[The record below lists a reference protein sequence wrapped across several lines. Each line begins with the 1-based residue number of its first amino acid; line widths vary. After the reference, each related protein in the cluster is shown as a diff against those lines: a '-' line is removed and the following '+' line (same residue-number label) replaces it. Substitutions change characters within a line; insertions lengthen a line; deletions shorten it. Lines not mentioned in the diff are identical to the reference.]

1 MSNTGV
7 PVSRRTSATRLAI
20 VVLLAAPLAA
30 GLAWA
35 QSGGG
40 GAPPP
45 GAAPASGGQGGAGG
59 GQPQRPPVPV
69 VVAKAERRD
78 TPVRLDAIGTVQTI
92 ASVTVRSRVDSQI
105 LDVQFDDGANVKAGD
120 VLFVLDSRQIEAQIR
135 QAEANLARDKASLG
149 LAEADLKRAEELAK
163 RDFST
168 EQRLDIAR
176 TQVATLRASVRA
188 AEAGLD
194 NLRVQYS
201 YYTVIA
207 PISGRVGAAGLKKGN
222 IARSGDNAT
231 PLAII
236 NQISPIYVNFSL
248 PQRHLPDVRESIGKD
263 GANVIATPQG
273 FPRGSTGQVAFVDN
287 TVDATT
293 GTFQVRAIFANRD
306 EHLWPGALTQVRLTL
321 RTEPDTVVV
330 PREAVQVS
338 QTGSFVFVVE
348 EGAARVRPVTVARQ
362 IDEITVIA
370 SGLKGDETVVTEG
383 QLLLTNGARVA
394 PRGAGGER
402 RGPGGGDPAARPG
415 GTPQG
420 SAPAAGRP
428 NNS

>member
-1 MSNTGV
+1 VPKSIAGV
-7 PVSRRTSATRLAI
+7 PFLRRTSVAHLAI
-20 VVLLAAPLAA
+20 VGLVAGPLLAGIAF
-30 GLAWA
+30 A
-35 QSGGG
+35 QSGG
-40 GAPPP
+40 P
-45 GAAPASGGQGGAGG
+45 GQGGGTPG

-69 VVAKAERRD
+69 VVAKVERRD

-105 LDVQFDDGANVKAGD
+105 LEVQFDDGANVKSGD

-176 TQVATLRASVRA
+176 TQVATLRASLRA
-188 AEAGLD
+188 GEAGLD
-194 NLRVQYS
+194 NLKVQYS
-201 YYTVIA
+201 FYTVTA

-231 PLAII
+231 PLATI

-248 PQRHLPDVRESIGKD
+248 PQRHLPDVRASIGQP
-263 GANVIATPQG
+263 GANVVATPQG
-273 FPRGSTGQVAFVDN
+273 FPRGATGQVAFVDN

-293 GTFQVRAIFANRD
+293 GTFQVRAIFENRD
-306 EHLWPGALTQVRLTL
+306 ELLWPGALTQVRLTL
-321 RTEPDTVVV
+321 RTEADTVVV

-348 EGAARVRPVTVARQ
+348 DGAARVRPVTVARQ
-362 IDEITVIA
+362 VDEITVIG
-370 SGLKGDETVVTEG
+370 SGLKGDETVVIEG

-394 PRGAGGER
+394 PRGAGGDR
-402 RGPGGGDPAARPG
+402 RGPGGGGEPGARQPG
-415 GTPQG
+415 GSPQG
-420 SAPAAGRP
+420 SAPAAARP

>member
-1 MSNTGV
+1 MH
-7 PVSRRTSATRLAI
+7 L
-20 VVLLAAPLAA
+20 VLVAMLAAAPTSGFAQ
-30 GLAWA
+30 A
-35 QSGGG
+35 QSGGAG
-40 GAPPP
+40 SGS
-45 GAAPASGGQGGAGG
+45 APAQGSGGPSGGGQGAGGQGAGG
-59 GQPQRPPVPV
+59 AQQQRPPVPV
-69 VVAKAERRD
+69 VVARAERRD

-92 ASVTVRSRVDSQI
+92 ASVIVRSRVDSQI
-105 LDVQFDDGANVKAGD
+105 MDVQFEDGAYVKAGD

-135 QAEANLARDKASLG
+135 QADANLARDKASLG
-149 LAEADLKRAEELAK
+149 LAEADLKRAEELAR

-188 AEAGLD
+188 GEAGLD
-194 NLRVQYS
+194 NLRVQLSFYS
-201 YYTVIA
+201 VMA

-231 PLAII
+231 PLATI

-248 PQRHLPDVRESIGKD
+248 PQRHLPDVRASIGRA
-263 GANVIATPQG
+263 GAGVLATPQG
-273 FPRGSTGQVAFVDN
+273 FPRGSNGQVAFVDN
-287 TVDATT
+287 AVDATT
-293 GTFQVRAIFANRD
+293 GTFQVRAVFENRD

-321 RTEPDTVVV
+321 RTEPDTIVV

-348 EGAARVRPVTVARQ
+348 DGTARVRPVTVARQ
-362 IDEITVIA
+362 VDEITVIA

-394 PRGAGGER
+394 PRGGER
-402 RGPGGGDPAARPG
+402 RGPGGGADPNARQPG
-415 GTPQG
+415 ASPQG
-420 SAPAAGRP
+420 AVPGAGRP